1 MAIRGLA
8 DGEMSARVVIYTTA
22 FCGYCLRARQLL
34 DRKGVAYEEIR
45 VDGDPE
51 RRREMTERSGRRT
64 VPQIFIGD
72 RHVGGCDDLFA
83 LDRAG
88 GLDPLIT

>member
-88 GLDPLIT
+88 QLDPLIK